1 MVKGISRQ
9 VIVIDTPEPKLFEQ
23 AIFILKDDMESVTDE
38 VLLKEA
44 QQILHSRDK
53 YNRKRQIWLYGAF
66 WAAAGALVTA
76 GVWALTLWI

>member
-1 MVKGISRQ
+1 
-9 VIVIDTPEPKLFEQ
+9 
-23 AIFILKDDMESVTDE
+23 MESVTDE
-38 VLLKEA
+38 MLLKEA